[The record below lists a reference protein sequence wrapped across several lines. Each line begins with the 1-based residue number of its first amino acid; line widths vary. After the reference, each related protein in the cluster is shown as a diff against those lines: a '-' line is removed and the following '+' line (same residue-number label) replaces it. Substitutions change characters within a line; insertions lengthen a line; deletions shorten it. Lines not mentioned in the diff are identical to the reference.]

1 MMSEQRNNTKFLLSE
16 LIKRDFIKRYK
27 RTSLGQ
33 IWNILSPLLLLLV
46 MDVVYSTLFSKTMA
60 HYTTFLFAGYVH
72 YNFFSSST
80 SGLLYVFQNSAHIFK
95 KVRVNKLYFLLSAN
109 ATHIVTY
116 ACMIVINIIFM
127 VLDGVPLSFRLIC
140 LLYPMFCEILIVYA
154 VGLIVATIFVF
165 FQDIR
170 YIYPVVLR
178 ILVYISGVFYRPE
191 ILPEALQK
199 LLWVNPIYPSIYFT
213 RVLMLEQR
221 IPDFQAWLYLAL
233 MTAALG
239 MFSLILF
246 RKTEKKF
253 YLYL

>member
-1 MMSEQRNNTKFLLSE
+1 MMSEQRGNTKFLVSE

-33 IWNILSPLLLLLV
+33 LWNILSPLLLLLV
-46 MDVVYSTLFSKTMA
+46 MDVVYSQLFSGRMS
-60 HYTTFLFAGYVH
+60 HYTTFLFAGYIH
-72 YNFFSSST
+72 YNFFNSST
-80 SGLLYVFQNSAHIFK
+80 SGALHVFQNSAYIFN

-116 ACMIVINIIFM
+116 ACMLVINVIFM
-127 VLDGVPLSFRLIC
+127 VLDGVPLSFRLVC
-140 LLYPMFCEILIVYA
+140 LLYPMLCEILISYA

-170 YIYPVVLR
+170 YIYPVLMRVLM
-178 ILVYISGVFYRPE
+178 YISGVFYRPE
-191 ILPEALQK
+191 ILPEVWQN
-199 LLWVNPIYPSIYFT
+199 LLWVNPIYPSVYFT

-221 IPDFQAWLYLAL
+221 IPDFRVWLYLAL
-233 MTAALG
+233 MAAALG

-246 RKTEKKF
+246 QRTEKKF